1 MHAPSPPPPAGRSGP
16 GSTPGPWRD
25 VLLFLV
31 FSHGW
36 TWGFW
41 VLAGA
46 FGDTVWD
53 WPASLLF
60 YVGGAGVFLGGWV
73 MAFLLYGRQ
82 GLRDLGVRIVDPGRI
97 PRRWWALVFLMFPL
111 LTLVAS
117 VVAVTADISQVP
129 LDLRGAGARLLD
141 PVSFAAFV
149 AFILIIGPLPEE
161 IGWRG
166 YLLDRLQLR
175 WNALAA
181 SLVLGLIWWSW
192 HLPLFVLPGYFDAFG
207 RASPTPWDFLWGIL
221 PAAVLYTWVYNNT
234 DRSVLAVI
242 VLHFMHN
249 FTGEFLGMD
258 EAVRSIRLVLEWG
271 TAVAAVAFWGPRTLR
286 RTDRSRQD
294 PDLGRPSPGS
304 HPH

>member
-1 MHAPSPPPPAGRSGP
+1 MLPDPAARPPR
-16 GSTPGPWRD
+16 WRD
-25 VLLFLV
+25 VLLFLA

-41 VLAGA
+41 LLAGA
-46 FGDTVWD
+46 LGETVWE

-73 MAFLLYGRQ
+73 MSGVVYGR
-82 GLRDLGVRIVDPGRI
+82 GGVRELAVRVVDPRRVPG
-97 PRRWWALVFLMFPL
+97 RWWAVVLLLFPL
-111 LTLVAS
+111 LTGAAAIVG
-117 VVAVTADISQVP
+117 VVAGITLVP

-141 PVSFAAFV
+141 PASFFAFV
-149 AFILIIGPLPEE
+149 LFILVIGPLPEE

-175 WNALAA
+175 WNALVA

-192 HLPLFVLPGYFDAFG
+192 HLPLFGLPGYFDAFG

-221 PAAVLYTWVYNNT
+221 PAAVIYTWVYNNT

-242 VLHFMHN
+242 LLHFMHN

-258 EAVRSIRLVLEWG
+258 EAIRPVRLVLEWG
-271 TAVAAVAFWGPRTLR
+271 AAVAAVAFWGPRSLR
-286 RTDRSRQD
+286 RGEPLEGPPAATAGTPPSSV
-294 PDLGRPSPGS
+294 GRRP
-304 HPH
+304 

>member
-1 MHAPSPPPPAGRSGP
+1 M
-16 GSTPGPWRD
+16 TPDPTARPRRWRD
-25 VLLFLV
+25 VLLFLA

-41 VLAGA
+41 ALAGA
-46 FGDTVWD
+46 LGETVWE

-73 MAFLLYGRQ
+73 MAFLWYGGE
-82 GLRDLGVRIVDPGRI
+82 GLRDLGVRILDPRRI
-97 PRRWWALVFLMFPL
+97 PAGWWVLALLLFPA

-117 VVAVTADISQVP
+117 GLALVAGLTPEP
-129 LDLRGAGARLLD
+129 LDLRGAGARFLD
-141 PVSFAAFV
+141 PASFAAFV
-149 AFILIIGPLPEE
+149 VFILVIGPLPEE

-175 WNALAA
+175 WNALVA
-181 SLVLGLIWWSW
+181 SLVLGVIWWSW
-192 HLPLFVLPGYFDAFG
+192 HLPLFGLPGYFDAFG
-207 RASPTPWDFLWGIL
+207 RASPTPWEFLWGIL

-234 DRSVLAVI
+234 GRSVLAVI

-258 EAVRSIRLVLEWG
+258 EAVRPVRLVLEWG
-271 TAVAAVAFWGPRTLR
+271 AAIAAVGFWGPRTLR
-286 RTDRSRQD
+286 RGAPLD
-294 PDLGRPSPGS
+294 PPPVPREIP
-304 HPH
+304 